1 MNNQAWLKI
10 NTPTFYN
17 IKPINGLKYSAIDF
31 SLPVMIFLCEN
42 ESIHSKPIKK

>member
-31 SLPVMIFLCEN
+31 SFACNDLSL
-42 ESIHSKPIKK
+42 